1 MRFIPFTEEEKIAAN
16 TTDLVQFLQ
25 MRGERLERAGREYK
39 LIYTD
44 SAGKHDSIMIHGSTW
59 FDHKNQIGGGAILF
73 MQHFYGMDFVTAVQE
88 LLGTSISKCPQRNIE
103 ATAVRKER
111 KPFELPEPN
120 KDMHRVFAYLIKQ
133 RFIDSDVIAH
143 FAKAKTLYED
153 KEHHNAVFV
162 GLDENGTPRQASK
175 RSTSTFGKTFRITI
189 EGSDTAY
196 SFAHFGESNKLFV
209 FEAPIDMLSFI
220 TLHKQGWEKH
230 SYIAMNGV
238 YESAVL
244 KALESHKNLDRIY
257 LCTDNDEGGIDAAYR
272 LKDILN
278 ENGYT
283 DIYRVT
289 PEHKDFNEDLKAKHG
304 AEFIRAEP
312 YKRMTA
318 VMQIGDDL
326 NFYRCVPERLL
337 SRLQATVKNEQYEY
351 LAEYALAGSAFFAS
365 RHRGEENERDM
376 FEKLRSKLKAEYKPY
391 SDKGFRQSRLNDL
404 NRCMK
409 DVTRDLGQRART
421 REQEINTAE
430 KLFRLAESAVK
441 LAADISLSEPEVSE
455 SDESQ
460 DEGSYDLSSG
470 YG

>member
-1 MRFIPFTEEEKIAAN
+1 MA
-16 TTDLVQFLQ
+16 
-25 MRGERLERAGREYK
+25 
-39 LIYTD
+39 
-44 SAGKHDSIMIHGSTW
+44 
-59 FDHKNQIGGGAILF
+59 
-73 MQHFYGMDFVTAVQE
+73 
-88 LLGTSISKCPQRNIE
+88 
-103 ATAVRKER
+103 
-111 KPFELPEPN
+111 
-120 KDMHRVFAYLIKQ
+120 
-133 RFIDSDVIAH
+133 
-143 FAKAKTLYED
+143 
-153 KEHHNAVFV
+153 
-162 GLDENGTPRQASK
+162 
-175 RSTSTFGKTFRITI
+175 
-189 EGSDTAY
+189 
-196 SFAHFGESNKLFV
+196 NKLFV

-220 TLHKQGWEKH
+220 TLHKQSWEKH

-278 ENGYT
+278 EHGYT

-421 REQEINTAE
+421 REQEIHTAE